1 MRLVL
6 GLLLV
11 LGLIVTQAVFV
22 SGQPGLGPGAK
33 APDFVLPATQGGH
46 RQSFSLADSLKS
58 GPVVIYFYPAAFT
71 PGCTVEA
78 HEFAQAL
85 DQFKAFGASV
95 SGISADD
102 IDTLD
107 KFSTSECQSKFP
119 VASDHDLAVA
129 KAYDAVLL
137 KVTPKANR
145 TSFVIA
151 PDHTVLSVYSD
162 LNPDHH
168 VEKALAALT
177 AWQTK
182 SQAPNPSAAPAPVA
196 R

>member
-6 GLLLV
+6 GVLLV
-11 LGLIVTQAVFV
+11 LGLVVLQAFFF
-22 SGQPGLGPGAK
+22 SGQAGLGVGSK
-33 APDFVLPATQGGH
+33 APDFVLPATQGGQ
-46 RQSFSLADSLKS
+46 RTTFALADALKT
-58 GPVVIYFYPAAFT
+58 GPVVLYFYPAAFT

-78 HEFAQAL
+78 HDFAQAL
-85 DQFKAFGASV
+85 DRFKAFGATV
-95 SGISADD
+95 IGVSADD

-119 VASDHDLAVA
+119 VASDHDLSVA
-129 KAYDAVLL
+129 KSYDAVLL
-137 KVTPKANR
+137 KITPKANR

-168 VEKALAALT
+168 VEKALAALA
-177 AWQTK
+177 AWK
-182 SQAPNPSAAPAPVA
+182 AGAKP
-196 R
+196 